1 MKNVQE
7 SADLIQMQIKEAELA
22 DDVALLAKARLM
34 HSMVQARIDH
44 ALHPMQGHAELVRLN
59 NASKLQLDAR
69 SNLGRVHS
77 GLTDIADSVKA
88 EVDHKD
94 YPPAQA
100 MVEQPTTV

>member
-22 DDVALLAKARLM
+22 DDIALLAKARLM
-34 HSMVQARIDH
+34 QSMVQARIDH
-44 ALHPMQGHAELVRLN
+44 AIHPMQGHAELLRLN

-69 SNLGRVHS
+69 GNLGRVHA
-77 GLTDIADSVKA
+77 GLTDIAGVVRA

-100 MVEQPTTV
+100 KVEQPATV